1 MKRGLPSPAFIYK
14 CSGERWKISYWQEV
28 VVAQKWTT
36 LDGNQSFEFA
46 ALGQHFLCG
55 VSFQLAQ
62 ISCRQTSH
70 ITLFH
75 FAWSLQCFIASRKS
89 HHSVYILVFLL
100 NPLPLLDAKVAKD
113 LLKGIHFFH
122 HQDFWEISGFGKLTA
137 GFPHMPDWTEK
148 IIRKLCWAF
157 WHSSKY

>member
-46 ALGQHFLCG
+46 VLGQHFF
-55 VSFQLAQ
+55 VEWSFQFEFANKLSTNVSHYL
-62 ISCRQTSH
+62 ISFR
-70 ITLFH
+70 
-75 FAWSLQCFIASRKS
+75 AWSLQCFIASRKS

-100 NPLPLLDAKVAKD
+100 NPLPLLDAKVARSPRPSKRHP
-113 LLKGIHFFH
+113 LFSIIKIFERFQALENWQ
-122 HQDFWEISGFGKLTA
+122 QDFLICLT
-137 GFPHMPDWTEK
+137 EL
-148 IIRKLCWAF
+148 RR
-157 WHSSKY
+157 

>member
-46 ALGQHFLCG
+46 VLGQHFLCG

-89 HHSVYILVFLL
+89 HHSVYIFVFLL
-100 NPLPLLDAKVAKD
+100 NPLPLLDAKVARSPRPSKRHP
-113 LLKGIHFFH
+113 LFSIIKIFERFQALENWQ
-122 HQDFWEISGFGKLTA
+122 QDFLICLT
-137 GFPHMPDWTEK
+137 EL
-148 IIRKLCWAF
+148 RR
-157 WHSSKY
+157 